1 MPLEGLWRSGL
12 PEIRL
17 SIVTE
22 YFERENLPNLLVV
35 VRGALRR
42 QYLDGLFSNH
52 LCLWFL
58 PEVQDCEQDLLG

>member
-1 MPLEGLWRSGL
+1 MPLEGLPTRGRPAL
-12 PEIRL
+12 RL

-58 PEVQDCEQDLLG
+58 PQVQDCEQDMLG